1 MVQVQAKR
9 VGNEHLVHHD
19 YFIARLLFSSSF
31 LCFFL
36 IGGCL
41 RVEGKRISF
50 FSFLWKKVDTF
61 GHVAPDFS
69 YRCYSRIIFNRQRL
83 ASNVTIYES
92 TIYRGNLS
100 WGKGPAIK
108 LDRKAH

>member
-31 LCFFL
+31 LSFFL

-50 FSFLWKKVDTF
+50 FSFLWKKIDTF
-61 GHVAPDFS
+61 G
-69 YRCYSRIIFNRQRL
+69 SRPISLTVVIRELFL
-83 ASNVTIYES
+83 IANV
-92 TIYRGNLS
+92 
-100 WGKGPAIK
+100 
-108 LDRKAH
+108 